1 MHVDS
6 VKVAFPSRVVTNDE
20 ILELVRRHSVEASCT
35 DLEQVLALTAKWL
48 QHSGA
53 RTRRWLGEGET
64 PIGLVDAA
72 VKAALTDAGAS
83 VDDIELLMYVGVAK
97 GFQEPGQAHLV
108 AHALGMHRADCFD
121 VVDACM
127 SWTRGMHI
135 AEAFLRTRRYR
146 RILIVNSEINTF
158 LGGPLYPANYRVQ
171 RLEELECTFPSYTIG
186 GAATATLVSRDD
198 DNPWTWRF
206 VSRPDL
212 AELCTLPI
220 APPELFAN
228 LSDKIGKNGVHRF
241 TSFGKEMHQ
250 AGGTTAIELMR
261 VVLAEHP
268 AIARIFPHTSS
279 YREWDGFAR
288 ALGVA
293 DRMHH
298 LYPDHGNLVSAS
310 VPSGMATAIEQ
321 GLLRRGDRAAGWM
334 GSAGM
339 SFAAYSF
346 VY

>member
-1 MHVDS
+1 MHIDS
-6 VKVAFPSRVVTNDE
+6 VKAAFPSREVDNDE
-20 ILELVRRHSVEASCT
+20 IMELVKRHSVESSSQE
-35 DLEQVLALTAKWL
+35 LEQVLALTGKWL
-48 QHSGA
+48 RHSGA
-53 RTRRWLGEGET
+53 RARRWLGKGET
-64 PIGLVDAA
+64 PIGLVEAA
-72 VKAALTDAGAS
+72 VKAALTEAGTAAS
-83 VDDIELLMYVGVAK
+83 DLDLVIYVGVAK

-108 AHALGMHRADCFD
+108 AHALGISRADCFD
-121 VVDACM
+121 VLDACM

-135 AEAFLRTRRYR
+135 AESFLRTQRYR
-146 RILIVNSEINTF
+146 RILVVNGEINTF
-158 LGGPLYPANYRVQ
+158 PGGPLYPTNYRVE
-171 RLEELECTFPSYTIG
+171 RLEHLEWTFPSYTIG
-186 GAATATLVSRDD
+186 GAATATLVSPDD

-206 VSRPDL
+206 VSRPEL

-220 APPELFAN
+220 APSELFAKP
-228 LSDKIGKNGVHRF
+228 SDKIGKNGVHRF

-250 AGGTTAIELMR
+250 IGGATAIELMR
-261 VVLAEHP
+261 AVLAEHP

-279 YREWDGFAR
+279 FREWDGFAR

-293 DRMHH
+293 DRMHY

-310 VPSGMATAIEQ
+310 VPAGIATAVEQ